1 MSEMPVEVE
10 GTVREDGTLELD
22 KKLSL
27 PAGRVRVTVK
37 PAPVSPAGE
46 DLWTVLERIWAD
58 QKARGC
64 VPPTGEEIDAE
75 VQAFRDEVEEHFL
88 AIEKLQSDAE
98 KARQQ
103 KAKDAEPT
111 E

>member
-10 GTVREDGTLELD
+10 GTVHEDGTLELD

-27 PAGRVRVTVK
+27 PAGRVKVTVK
-37 PAPVSPAGE
+37 PVPATPPGE
-46 DLWTVLERIWAD
+46 DLWNVLERIWAE
-58 QKARGC
+58 QKARGY
-64 VPPTGEEIDAE
+64 VPRTREEIDAE

-88 AIEKLQSDAE
+88 AIEKLQGDCE

-103 KAKDAEPT
+103 QAKDAEPT
-111 E
+111 A

>member
-22 KKLSL
+22 TKLSL
-27 PAGRVRVTVK
+27 APGRVKVTVN
-37 PAPVSPAGE
+37 PVPVSPPGE
-46 DLWTVLERIWAD
+46 NLMTVLERIWAD
-58 QKARGC
+58 QKARGY
-64 VPPTGEEIDAE
+64 VPRTREEIDAE

-88 AIEKLQSDAE
+88 AVERLQE
-98 KARQQ
+98 EARQARQ
-103 KAKDAEPT
+103 ANPTSEEPP